1 MIIKKQWNT
10 IVGEVSEYTVEGLL
24 SNHRY
29 YARLYAYDREKGL
42 RSEPTYSVTVRTKSS
57 SEDYDSGQD
66 IDDAITGDFV
76 EKDEKITD
84 RGMECKNY
92 RC

>member
-1 MIIKKQWNT
+1 MR
-10 IVGEVSEYTVEGLL
+10 EVSEYTVDGLL

-57 SEDYDSGQD
+57 SEDYDSGQE
-66 IDDAITGDFV
+66 IDDAITGILL
-76 EKDEKITD
+76 KK
-84 RGMECKNY
+84 MKK
-92 RC
+92 